1 MIYKIQNFYY
11 HYQSTEAV
19 IKINITGIIKFTI
32 VGMFFIFSKTKNI
45 RMMNRDV
52 NFIMTNIFFDRTW

>member
-45 RMMNRDV
+45 RMMYRDV
-52 NFIMTNIFFDRTW
+52 NSL